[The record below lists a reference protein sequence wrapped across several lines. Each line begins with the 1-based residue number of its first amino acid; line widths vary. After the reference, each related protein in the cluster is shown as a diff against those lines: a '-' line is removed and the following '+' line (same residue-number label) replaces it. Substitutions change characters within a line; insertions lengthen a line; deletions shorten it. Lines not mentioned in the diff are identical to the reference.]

1 MYILHMDS
9 LNLLNFVNIAD
20 FDVKRAP
27 IPSFFC
33 KYKLYFLNIQN
44 KNTHYF
50 YLWLY
55 CNEYLTE

>member
-1 MYILHMDS
+1 MDS
-9 LNLLNFVNIAD
+9 LNLSNFVYIAD

-27 IPSFFC
+27 ENTIIFC
-33 KYKLYFLNIQN
+33 KYKLYSLNIRN
-44 KNTHYF
+44 KNTNHF